1 MYCKFSYGKILQ
13 RKKRLG
19 LLSIFGLVLF
29 LWKTHPYSCTG
40 HSTLYCRVRDGI
52 SSLWAAEGE
61 GPRKPCS
68 CKTCISQQNL
78 SLWFDERYRSTIE
91 PLLTV
96 ENQNIP
102 AQVQH
107 WWLKLQGS
115 NNGSHLQD
123 ILAKMFKVV
132 SPVGQS
138 LKRGSAARCQSCA
151 VVGNSG
157 NLKGSKH
164 GQTIDSHDFVL
175 RMNGAKTA
183 GFEEDVGSRTTHH
196 FMYPESTVNLQP
208 GIHLILIPFK
218 LLDLKWITSALST
231 GDLRFTYMKVKTFI
245 QADKDKVLVF
255 NPSFFKYIHD
265 NWTSHHGKYP
275 STGMLALFFAIHVCD
290 EVSVFG
296 YGADSSGRW
305 HHYWEKNRFAS
316 AFRRTGVHNADFEL
330 SLLKRLD
337 QEGKVTFYT

>member
-1 MYCKFSYGKILQ
+1 
-13 RKKRLG
+13 
-19 LLSIFGLVLF
+19 
-29 LWKTHPYSCTG
+29 
-40 HSTLYCRVRDGI
+40 
-52 SSLWAAEGE
+52 
-61 GPRKPCS
+61 
-68 CKTCISQQNL
+68 
-78 SLWFDERYRSTIE
+78 
-91 PLLTV
+91 
-96 ENQNIP
+96 
-102 AQVQH
+102 
-107 WWLKLQGS
+107 
-115 NNGSHLQD
+115 
-123 ILAKMFKVV
+123 MFKVV
-132 SPVGQS
+132 SPMDES
-138 LKRGSAARCQSCA
+138 LERGNNGRCQRCA

-164 GQTIDSHDFVL
+164 GQLIDSHDFIL
-175 RMNGAKTA
+175 RMNGAKTV

-196 FMYPESTVNLQP
+196 FMYPESAVNLQP

-231 GDLRFTYMKVKTFI
+231 GELRFTYMKVKSFI
-245 QADKDKVLVF
+245 QADKDKVLIF

-275 STGMLALFFAIHVCD
+275 STGILALFFAIHVCD

-296 YGADSSGRW
+296 YGADSSGSW

-330 SLLKRLD
+330 ALIKRLE